1 MQINRKDL
9 AAGLIFAA
17 IGAFFGIDALRHLR
31 IGSAL
36 QMGPGYFPL
45 VLSGVMLLL
54 ALIIIGKGLTVPP
67 TPFGDWPWRGVLLVI
82 GAPLVFYFTI
92 IGAGLVPTVFLV
104 ALMTAFASQRMR
116 PLFALGLAAGLTV
129 FCVAV
134 FIWAIGLPIALFGPW
149 ITG

>member
-1 MQINRKDL
+1 MRINKKDL

-17 IGAFFGIDALRHLR
+17 IGAFFAIDTLRHLR

-45 VLSGVMLLL
+45 VLAGVMLLL
-54 ALIIIGKGLTVPP
+54 AAIIIGKGLTVAP

-92 IGAGLVPTVFLV
+92 IGAGLVPTIFVV
-104 ALMTAFASQRMR
+104 ALMTAFASQRMK
-116 PLFALGLAAGLTV
+116 PLFAVALAAGLTV

-134 FIWAIGLPIALFGPW
+134 FVWAIGLPIALFGPW

>member
-1 MQINRKDL
+1 MRINKKDL

-31 IGSAL
+31 IGTAL

-54 ALIIIGKGLTVPP
+54 AAIIIVKGLTVEP

-92 IGAGLVPTVFLV
+92 IGAGLVPTIFVV
-104 ALMTAFASQRMR
+104 ALMTAFASQRMK
-116 PLFALGLAAGLTV
+116 PLFALALAAGLTG

-134 FIWAIGLPIALFGPW
+134 FVWAIGLPIALFGPW